1 MMDDRTGVKAAK
13 VCGAF
18 VYTFLLALLLSVLFD
33 FYYDLN
39 DDTMIKDIVSGAYTG
54 QPSGYCI
61 QMLYPLAWCLA
72 LFYKAIPT
80 IPWYGLFLCLCQ
92 FGVVSL
98 AAARLLLS
106 AQRARAGF
114 VAAVVLTVLAF
125 GVFLREFVVIQ
136 YSVTSGICMT
146 GAVFLFLTTPPIDK
160 PAVFFRRNLLPL
172 VLVVLSFM
180 IRTEVCIMLVPFL
193 LLAGMAKWCGENK
206 IFTAVNF
213 RKYLTLIA
221 TAVLCIVAV
230 YSLDMV
236 AYRGSEWTN
245 FRDFFDARTKLY
257 DFYGLP
263 AYENHQEF
271 YDSIGLS
278 RESYTL
284 LENYNFALDE
294 SIDTWRLEAIV
305 AYQEELARPAGGENG
320 LHNTFGFVSKN
331 DLRGALWLYRNQV
344 LEDFRAVKN
353 LVLRCATASWEE
365 PAGRIPV
372 SMAVIGA
379 YLLYFVTGVVMTRG
393 RMRGIAI
400 LRILCLF
407 AVRSILW
414 MYLFMVDRVL
424 DRVTIPLLMMELSM
438 LLGFWRCDCPQR
450 VSSREPK
457 AARSAAP
464 LLCIAGAIAIA
475 AVFAVNL
482 QNVQYEY
489 SKRAAAD
496 ERWNAMMDYCRK
508 NGNNYYVIDVYS
520 ATSYQNA
527 PYSEKIFTDV
537 DNAYK
542 NFELCGGWA
551 AKSPLAKQK
560 LEQYRFRD
568 VQSALCASRTGGQ
581 AKAYFVVHVD
591 KDLDWLVQYYE
602 KRGITIELECIDQI
616 QTNTAERAFDVYE
629 LAKK

>member
-92 FGVVSL
+92 FGVVYL
-98 AAARLLLS
+98 ITARLLLRVRRV
-106 AQRARAGF
+106 RAAF
-114 VAAVVLTVLAF
+114 MAAAAVAVLAF

-146 GAVFLFLTTPPIDK
+146 GAVFLFLTTPQIDR

-172 VLVVLSFM
+172 ILVVLSFM
-180 IRTEVCIMLVPFL
+180 IRTEVCIMLFPFL
-193 LLAGMAKWCGENK
+193 LLAGLAKWCGEGK
-206 IFTAVNF
+206 FFTAVNC
-213 RKYLTLIA
+213 RKYLMLIA
-221 TAVLCIVAV
+221 TAVLCMVAV
-230 YSLDMV
+230 DSLDLV
-236 AYRGSEWTN
+236 AYRGSEWAS

-263 AYENHQEF
+263 AYESNQEF
-271 YDSIGLS
+271 YESIGLS
-278 RESYTL
+278 RESHAL

-305 AYQEELARPAGGENG
+305 AYQEQLARTAGGENG

-331 DLRGALWLYRNQV
+331 DVRGALWLYRNQM
-344 LEDFRAVKN
+344 LGDFSAVKS
-353 LVLRCATASWEE
+353 LVLRYVSASWEE

-372 SMAVIGA
+372 SMAVLGA
-379 YLLYFVTGVVMTRG
+379 YLLYFVTGVVMARG
-393 RMRGIAI
+393 KMRGMAI
-400 LRILCLF
+400 LKILGLL

-414 MYLFMVDRVL
+414 MYLCMVDRVL
-424 DRVTIPLLMMELSM
+424 DRVAIPLLMMELVM
-438 LLGFWRCDCPQR
+438 LLGFWLCDCPQQASNR
-450 VSSREPK
+450 VPK
-457 AARSAAP
+457 GGRAAAS
-464 LLCIAGAIAIA
+464 LLCMAGVIAI
-475 AVFAVNL
+475 FAVNL
-482 QNVQYEY
+482 QNIQYEY
-489 SKRAAAD
+489 SKRAVAD

-537 DNAYK
+537 DNSYK

-568 VQSALCASRTGGQ
+568 VQSALCASGTGGR

-591 KDLDWLVQYYE
+591 KELDWLVQYYE
-602 KRGITIELECIDQI
+602 KRGITIELKCIDQI
-616 QTNTAERAFDVYE
+616 QTSTAERAFDVYE